1 MPPTRVRD
9 LKRERRPQCF
19 ASDEL
24 VAPGTAVNAE
34 VALVH
39 EPDDCPGIE
48 RDLHDCAPILVTEIV
63 MNELHVVSF
72 VRECYVRRARRYC
85 SRASP
90 HAAFAGRSE
99 EHTSELQS

>member
-9 LKRERRPQCF
+9 LERERRPQCL

-39 EPDDCPGIE
+39 EPDDCPGTE
-48 RDLHDCAPILVTEIV
+48 RDLHDCAPILVTEV
-63 MNELHVVSF
+63 LMNELHVGCPLFESAMCAGLGGTA
-72 VRECYVRRARRYC
+72 RGHHPTPPSLALDTSIRR
-85 SRASP
+85 
-90 HAAFAGRSE
+90 
-99 EHTSELQS
+99 